1 LHGERFADI
10 YIIHLGQEFLKTR
23 DPINRLL
30 TSGAAL
36 SSSMTEIEFA
46 ALLVSR
52 VCHDLVGPLGAVV
65 NGMEVLED
73 ERDPEMRADAIKLV
87 TMSADQ
93 ALARIQFMRIAFG
106 AAGSAGAELD
116 LSEIG
121 RLVSGL
127 LDGGKVQLTWNVP
140 RHYWAKDWA
149 KLLMNA
155 TLLAADC
162 LPRGGMVVV
171 ETGTDP
177 QVPSFHIR
185 AQGTNA
191 RITEDVERS
200 IRGEALN
207 VDARHVQPFL
217 THKLSRTVNAALT
230 VVPGEGFIEITSG

>member
-1 LHGERFADI
+1 
-10 YIIHLGQEFLKTR
+10 
-23 DPINRLL
+23 
-30 TSGAAL
+30 
-36 SSSMTEIEFA
+36 MTEIEFA

-73 ERDPEMRADAIKLV
+73 ERDPEMRAEAIKLV

-116 LSEIG
+116 LGEIG
-121 RLVSGL
+121 RLIEGL
-127 LDGGKVQLTWNVP
+127 LHGGKIQLTWNVP
-140 RHYWAKDWA
+140 RLYWPKDWA

-162 LPRGGMVVV
+162 LPRGGLVTVNV
-171 ETGTDP
+171 APDAA
-177 QVPSFHIR
+177 VPSFHIR
-185 AQGTNA
+185 AEGSHA
-191 RITEDVERS
+191 RVTEEVSLALKGD
-200 IRGEALN
+200 EAN

-217 THKLSRTVNAALT
+217 TYKLSRNVNAALT
-230 VVPGEGFIEITSG
+230 INPLEAAVELMAG